1 MTDRDPPT
9 KAARDRAR
17 ARLLRELGSRMLT
30 GEEECAEYRSD
41 DSRIQGRL
49 PDAVVLAE
57 SLEDIQKTL
66 RIASETGVPVTPRSG
81 GSGRTGGAV
90 PTLGGIVLSTKSM
103 NRRIDLDEKEGFVTV
118 DPGVIL
124 QDLHDSVE
132 AVGWFYPPDPS
143 SLTVSCLAGNVAE
156 NAAGPR
162 AFKYG
167 ATRDYVLGMDAVL
180 PSGESFFSGRRT
192 KKGVTGY
199 DVTALLVGSEGTL
212 AALGK
217 IVLRLLPKPES
228 TLTLLATFG
237 DRTAAARAVG
247 SIIER
252 RIVPRC
258 IEFLDEK
265 TVAVM
270 RDAGA
275 PVSQAARSLL
285 IVELDGSEAD
295 TERQGVLVGE
305 ACDEAGAANVEVATS
320 SAARSKL
327 WDARRQMSFAVR
339 KRAKDK
345 LSEDVVVPRRHLVEL
360 LDEVE
365 RLGETHRIDAL
376 AYGHAGDGNLHVN
389 FLFDDDEQKRR
400 VDAAVHDL
408 FVATVRLG
416 GTLSGEHGIGLLKA
430 PYLHLEQ
437 SDGLIALQQRLKA
450 SFDPAGIL
458 NPGKIFPQRGHG
470 SC

>member
-9 KAARDRAR
+9 KAARSRAT
-17 ARLLRELGSRMLT
+17 LLLQRELGSRMLT
-30 GEEECAEYRSD
+30 GHEECAEYRSD
-41 DSRIQGRL
+41 DSRILGQL

-57 SLEDIQKTL
+57 SIEDIQATL
-66 RIASETGVPVTPRSG
+66 RIASDTGVPVTPRSG

-90 PTLGGIVLSTKSM
+90 PVEGGIVLSTKSM
-103 NRRIDLDEKEGFVTV
+103 NRLIDLDEKEGFVTV

-124 QDLHDSVE
+124 SDLHDAVE
-132 AVGWFYPPDPS
+132 AAGWFYPPDPS

-180 PSGESFFSGRRT
+180 PNGEAFFSGRRT

-212 AALGK
+212 AALGSV
-217 IVLRLLPKPES
+217 VLRLLPKPES
-228 TLTLLATFG
+228 TLTLLATFA

-265 TVAVM
+265 TVSVM

-275 PVSQAARSLL
+275 PVSPAARSLL
-285 IVELDGSEAD
+285 IVEVDGAETE
-295 TERQGVLVGE
+295 TERLGLLVGE
-305 ACDEAGAANVEVATS
+305 ACDEAGATSVEVATS
-320 SAARSKL
+320 STARERL

-345 LSEDVVVPRRHLVEL
+345 ISEDVVVPRRRLVEL

-365 RLGETHRIDAL
+365 RLGDVHRIDAL

-389 FLFDDDEQKRR
+389 FLFDDEEQKRR

-408 FVATVRLG
+408 FAATVRLG

-437 SDGLIALQQRLKA
+437 SDEQIALQRRIKA
-450 SFDPAGIL
+450 AFDPTGIL
-458 NPGKIFPQRGHG
+458 NPGKIFPRRGHG